1 MIRAYGAMATGI
13 LGAVFGFDILWNFS
27 QMDAIED
34 FFLAMV
40 IGFIA
45 VAVYLFATEPKQSRK
60 PRYSWVTDDMGLSY
74 MVRGGRS

>member
-1 MIRAYGAMATGI
+1 MRIYGAMATGI

-34 FFLAMV
+34 FFIAMV

-45 VAVYLFATEPKQSRK
+45 VTVYLFATEPRKERK
-60 PRYSWVTDDMGLSY
+60 PRYAWVTDNTGLQY
-74 MVRGGRS
+74 MRRRV